1 MKRYLKTPEEV
12 VQALKDGK
20 VVESEGYSYKLV
32 NGVICSFYK
41 QGYYKWNVGGAI
53 FQSDEPYVDE
63 PEQLKLEVGKFYKT
77 RNGKKAFVYGKYK
90 NTNEIYP
97 YAVVTVTDPI
107 SESTVTENG
116 KRCIG
121 QETCSD
127 LVAPWEE

>member
-1 MKRYLKTPEEV
+1 MKRYLKSPEEV

-77 RNGKKAFVYGKYK
+77 RDGEKAVILAADENQSFFVAVIGKY
-90 NTNEIYP
+90 NTFFVNNKGL
-97 YAVVTVTDPI
+97 ACKKQL
-107 SESTVTENG
+107 N
-116 KRCIG
+116 
-121 QETCSD
+121 

>member
-1 MKRYLKTPEEV
+1 MKRYLKSPEEV

-63 PEQLKLEVGKFYKT
+63 PESLKLEEGKFYKT
-77 RNGKKAFVYGKYK
+77 RDGRIV
-90 NTNEIYP
+90 
-97 YAVVTVTDPI
+97 VVTYINASLTDKYPVCVLI
-107 SESTVTENG
+107 IGTTQMYWVMLDGTRDTHSTPL
-116 KRCIG
+116 
-121 QETCSD
+121 D

>member
-1 MKRYLKTPEEV
+1 MKRYLKSPEEV

-53 FQSDEPYVDE
+53 FQSDEPYIDE
-63 PEQLKLEVGKFYKT
+63 PESLKLEVGKFYKT
-77 RNGKKAFVYGKYK
+77 RNGKKAFVYGKIGIK
-90 NTNEIYP
+90 YP
-97 YAVVTVTDPI
+97 YPFYVALIGKLDTYNVNAEGKHTDDRHPL
-107 SESTVTENG
+107 
-116 KRCIG
+116 
-121 QETCSD
+121 D

>member
-1 MKRYLKTPEEV
+1 MKRYLKSPEEV

-77 RNGKKAFVYGKYK
+77 RDGKKAFVYAKFSGVPFPFY
-90 NTNEIYP
+90 
-97 YAVVTVTDPI
+97 VVKENSI
-107 SESTVTENG
+107 STYNVDIKGRSDFSTTEYN
-116 KRCIG
+116 
-121 QETCSD
+121 D